1 MTNTRNLALT
11 AIGVAILILAPL
23 SLAAAADD
31 RIDKIKDSGVIRIC
45 QVDYPPMNIKDPVSG
60 KWTGVLPEMSEAF
73 AAELGAKAE
82 HVDATWGTVVQNIK
96 TDKCDISAAATFV
109 TTKRAVAVLF
119 TSIVTA
125 DTVAAWVGTDS
136 EFNSYADLDQPGNVI
151 VANSGTPSEANA
163 RLIFKKATIKPIVTD
178 RQNTVLLEVAAGRA
192 DAAFLGVIGS
202 LNFLSKNKNVEIRQ
216 VDATKLFPTPIA
228 WIAPKGEYHLQQV
241 LNSFLASARAK
252 GTLDAIEAKWMTP
265 GN

>member
-82 HVDATWGTVVQNIK
+82 HVDATWGDRRSKHQ
-96 TDKCDISAAATFV
+96 
-109 TTKRAVAVLF
+109 
-119 TSIVTA
+119 
-125 DTVAAWVGTDS
+125 
-136 EFNSYADLDQPGNVI
+136 
-151 VANSGTPSEANA
+151 
-163 RLIFKKATIKPIVTD
+163 D
-178 RQNTVLLEVAAGRA
+178 RQV
-192 DAAFLGVIGS
+192 
-202 LNFLSKNKNVEIRQ
+202 
-216 VDATKLFPTPIA
+216 
-228 WIAPKGEYHLQQV
+228 
-241 LNSFLASARAK
+241 
-252 GTLDAIEAKWMTP
+252 
-265 GN
+265 

>member
-1 MTNTRNLALT
+1 MTTTRNLSLA

-23 SLAAAADD
+23 SLAGAADD

-109 TTKRAVAVLF
+109 TTKRAVVVLF

-136 EFNSYADLDQPGNVI
+136 GFNSYADLDQPGNVI

-163 RLIFKKATIKPIVTD
+163 RLTFKQATIKPIVTD

-202 LNFLSKNKNVEIRQ
+202 LNFLSKNKNVKIRQ

-241 LNSFLASARAK
+241 LNSFLGSARAK